1 MILNKNQTEIDSLLT
16 VNNDIYRIIT
26 AFNNNM
32 PLKQLLVNTGF
43 KPLQGEQVE
52 KDLRDTQISRVPLIP
67 FDEEEGSII
76 VVTLINGEKDFK
88 SGTMGTELAIDVF
101 SPGNQWVIA
110 EGIRPL
116 QIAHSIDNIMKF
128 QVNQTDGV
136 KYRFTDIINAQLS
149 DVLLG
154 YRMLYR
160 SVIDE

>member
-1 MILNKNQTEIDSLLT
+1 
-16 VNNDIYRIIT
+16 
-26 AFNNNM
+26 M

-43 KPLQGEQVE
+43 KPLQGEQIE
-52 KDLRDTQISRVPLIP
+52 KDLRDTQIARVPLIP

-116 QIAHSIDNIMKF
+116 QIAHCIDNIMKF

>member
-43 KPLQGEQVE
+43 KPLQGEQIE

-101 SPGNQWVIA
+101 SPGNQ
-110 EGIRPL
+110 
-116 QIAHSIDNIMKF
+116 
-128 QVNQTDGV
+128 
-136 KYRFTDIINAQLS
+136 
-149 DVLLG
+149 
-154 YRMLYR
+154 
-160 SVIDE
+160 